1 MFQTRCFFWRTCV
14 VRPRMY
20 KKLKLA
26 EAGEKEEHDIGEDI
40 IVGTSAGFKTLRKHK
55 ASQLVE
61 AGR

>member
-1 MFQTRCFFWRTCV
+1 M